1 MRAEKI
7 KHVRRA
13 RRKHR
18 VRKSVFGTAQKPRLT
33 VFRSLKNI
41 YAQIVD
47 DQRGVTLCTASTRG
61 KDLRTSVTYGGNM
74 EAAKVVGRTLAERAV
89 SAGIERVC
97 FDRNGYKFHGRIKA
111 LADAAREAGLK
122 F

>member
-13 RRKHR
+13 RRKQR

-47 DQRGVTLCTASTRG
+47 DQRGVTLCAASTQG
-61 KDLRTSVTYGGNM
+61 KDLRASVKYGGNM
-74 EAAKVVGRTLAERAV
+74 EAAKVVGKMLAERAV
-89 SAGIERVC
+89 SAGIARVC
-97 FDRNGYKFHGRIKA
+97 FDRNGYKFHGRFKA

>member
-7 KHVRRA
+7 KQVRRV

-47 DQRGVTLCTASTRG
+47 DQRGVTLCAASTQG
-61 KDLRTSVTYGGNM
+61 KDLRTSVTYGGNID
-74 EAAKVVGRTLAERAV
+74 AAKAVGKTLAERAA
-89 SAGIERVC
+89 SAGIAQVC